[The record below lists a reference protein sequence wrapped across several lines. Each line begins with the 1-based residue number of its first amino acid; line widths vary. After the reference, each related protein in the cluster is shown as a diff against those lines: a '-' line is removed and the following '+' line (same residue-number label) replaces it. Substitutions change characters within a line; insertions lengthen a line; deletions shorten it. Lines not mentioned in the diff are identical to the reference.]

1 MISHRRIDTYSWSE
15 KQVEALVE
23 NSLIG
28 LIAKAEA
35 LQKLV
40 CKTHHLVHSNI
51 ILLQTLHINTIQCC
65 IQIVSFPYVH
75 LCRHL
80 SNLI

>member
-1 MISHRRIDTYSWSE
+1 MIPHRNSDTYSWSE
-15 KQVEALVE
+15 KQVEALME

-28 LIAKAEA
+28 LITKTEA

-51 ILLQTLHINTIQCC
+51 SLLHKHYINHAVLHPATANYYLFSC
-65 IQIVSFPYVH
+65 I
-75 LCRHL
+75 
-80 SNLI
+80 